1 MASTTAEVLL
11 YYGVDD
17 EKFAEAVNAIRFSSE
32 PPLETREIIDLVNPI
47 WRIAFDLG
55 RKEGYDDATD

>member
-32 PPLETREIIDLVNPI
+32 PPLETREIINIINPI
-47 WRIAFDLG
+47 WGVAHEEG
-55 RKEGYDDATD
+55 RLSER